1 MAAMPVASLAVTRG
15 FGALRLGQ
23 NDKGRSGISLVRRRI
38 NTMDTERLEAQATQP
53 TEPLE
58 ARRTRLAKNQA
69 LFRAVNDRIDYM
81 ARAQSAVL
89 PLRVLCECA
98 DPDCDAHVELTQ
110 GEYEAVRQT
119 PSQFFVLPAHV
130 FPELETIVER
140 RGHYVIVEKFGSP
153 PQSHKRSTRRDRALP
168 AFSRR

>member
-1 MAAMPVASLAVTRG
+1 MT
-15 FGALRLGQ
+15 
-23 NDKGRSGISLVRRRI
+23 
-38 NTMDTERLEAQATQP
+38 

-58 ARRTRLAKNQA
+58 TKATQSIEPAEARRIRLGKNQS
-69 LFRAVNDRIDYM
+69 LFRAVNDQIEYM
-81 ARAQSAVL
+81 ARAQSTIL

-110 GEYEAVRQT
+110 GEYEAVRQN
-119 PSQFFVLPAHV
+119 PAQFFVLPAHV
-130 FPELETIVER
+130 FPEVETIVER